1 MSDLEIDPSLGEKI
15 LENVL
20 NKPKNISIFNK
31 AIIKISRNLEEYKSL
46 LYNISYQ
53 LKNREVTTRD
63 HREIFEDI
71 KNKNVGWDS
80 HIYKDFK
87 KSQDEKDEF
96 LNNPIQVVEGV
107 NQCQKCGSKKTFS
120 YTKQMRC
127 ADEGTTVFCICVQ
140 CSHRWK
146 FG

>member
-1 MSDLEIDPSLGEKI
+1 MSSLDPTLGNKV
-15 LENVL
+15 LSFVL
-20 NKPKNISIFNK
+20 NDQKNVNIFNR
-31 AIIKISRNLEEYKSL
+31 AILKVSKNLEEYKRN

-53 LKNREVTTRD
+53 IKNRQTNGKTNKQL
-63 HREIFEDI
+63 FEEI
-71 KNKNVGWDS
+71 KNGLVGWNS
-80 HIYKDFK
+80 PIYSDFK

-96 LNNPIQVVEGV
+96 LNNPIQVEEGV
-107 NQCQKCGSKKTFS
+107 NQCERCGSKKTFS

-140 CSHRWK
+140 CSHKWK